1 MWGIDRLEDEVTR
14 YLVLQSIT
22 KATSQ
27 GTNVTISPGVNIRF
41 VDADNIEEAIG
52 IFNQLVK
59 ELFNDYQKSSI
70 KCYEIDKIQVFSKQ
84 DVK

>member
-1 MWGIDRLEDEVTR
+1 MTR

-70 KCYEIDKIQVFSKQ
+70 ECYEIDKIQVFSKQ